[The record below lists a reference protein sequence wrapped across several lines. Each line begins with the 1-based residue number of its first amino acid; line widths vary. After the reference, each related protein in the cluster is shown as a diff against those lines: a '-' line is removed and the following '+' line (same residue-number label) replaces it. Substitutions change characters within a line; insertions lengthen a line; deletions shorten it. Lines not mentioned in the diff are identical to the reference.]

1 VTTQDVATRR
11 CEIAV
16 AGAATNADPMVCRTE
31 AGVTHCEA
39 PLNHYRVTGTRKGNR
54 TYFEDKGPPLDDD
67 RGGLADHRH
76 AALTRGDIGG
86 PKRMKTG
93 RCVRCPRANGAP
105 LLGSRLMGKDSGGQ
119 WRLRTAKPPCRR
131 RSRPECTIGPDPR
144 QFASSRAAI
153 EEPHMAGAS
162 ELVTAR
168 RLLCPHRPTFRERTR
183 TRSRICGWTPFRV
196 IPAEGREG
204 ILRSTES
211 MGRSACRA
219 KPHVSP

>member
-1 VTTQDVATRR
+1 LR
-11 CEIAV
+11 
-16 AGAATNADPMVCRTE
+16 GAAQPLPHDRDPERQSDLFR
-31 AGVTHCEA
+31 GQQ
-39 PLNHYRVTGTRKGNR
+39 
-54 TYFEDKGPPLDDD
+54 GPPMDDD

-119 WRLRTAKPPCRR
+119 WRLRTAKPPYRR

-196 IPAEGREG
+196 FLPKGERAYCGRQNQWDDQHVAQSPTSRLEGVADR
-204 ILRSTES
+204 LP
-211 MGRSACRA
+211 CRA
-219 KPHVSP
+219 ATSEMLHPKTRN